1 MRILLPDSPNEALS
15 EEASALAKV
24 LLEHAVLTS
33 AEKHEVA
40 PRVLR
45 AAVIAVLDAT
55 ERAQVS
61 VKTARALLAPRAAVK

>member
-1 MRILLPDSPNEALS
+1 
-15 EEASALAKV
+15 
-24 LLEHAVLTS
+24 VLTS

-45 AAVIAVLDAT
+45 AAVIAALDAA

-61 VKTARALLAPRAAVK
+61 VKTAKSLFAVRAAVK